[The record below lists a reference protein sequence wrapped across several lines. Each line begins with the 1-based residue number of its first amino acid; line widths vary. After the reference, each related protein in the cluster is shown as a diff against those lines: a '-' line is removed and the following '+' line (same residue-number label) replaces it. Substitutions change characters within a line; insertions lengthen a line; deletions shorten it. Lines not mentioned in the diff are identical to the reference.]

1 MSRAKCDILRERA
14 MQHGQ
19 DSALFAAWRRHARE
33 CEDCATEIHLLD
45 ILDHQADSERLHLP
59 RRNSAMLIEMVRQQ
73 YQRPQRPSWMA
84 CIWPYLWKP
93 AILVALVFAL
103 VQVTPQEWPEATA
116 GADDVAVDANAA
128 VTALAA
134 DDGCY
139 FIPLQAGAHE
149 LEQAVLTATS
159 PAEAVCLPEV
169 LPGRSVDRAIRQLRE
184 RIHVQHCEL
193 ENLIDRDL
201 SAY

>member
-14 MQHGQ
+14 MQQGR
-19 DSALFAAWRRHARE
+19 DSAMFAAWRRHARD
-33 CEDCATEIHLLD
+33 CQDCATEIRLLD
-45 ILDHQADSERLHLP
+45 LLDHQADTERMHLP
-59 RRNSAMLIEMVRQQ
+59 RRNSAMLVEMVRQQ
-73 YQRPQRPSWMA
+73 YQRSPQPSWMA
-84 CIWPYLWKP
+84 CVWPYLWKP
-93 AILVALVFAL
+93 AVLAALVFAL
-103 VQVTPQEWPEATA
+103 VQVIPQEWAETTA
-116 GADDVAVDANAA
+116 PTDEVAADASAA
-128 VTALAA
+128 VAALTVG
-134 DDGCY
+134 DGCY

-169 LPGRSVDRAIRQLRE
+169 LPGRSVDRTIRQLRE